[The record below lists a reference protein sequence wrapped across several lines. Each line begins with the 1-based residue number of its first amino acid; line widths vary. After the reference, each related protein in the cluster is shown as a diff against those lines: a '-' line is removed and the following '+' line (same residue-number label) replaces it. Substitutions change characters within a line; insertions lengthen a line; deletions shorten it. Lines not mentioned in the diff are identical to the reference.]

1 MVEQCLAACPG
12 NVRCVERYELGHAAI
27 GLKEGAKGSFK
38 HSEAGVVGRR
48 MYNMGAAPVAQRR
61 GLRGIHLRNEPLAE
75 SGHVLHGHGADVAS
89 ARVIFVVIPVVWQ
102 QVAHSGPQRAPG
114 HTHFRCNCEGCGQT
128 PTRKIGQF
136 QAESIN
142 GVGK

>member
-1 MVEQCLAACPG
+1 
-12 NVRCVERYELGHAAI
+12 
-27 GLKEGAKGSFK
+27 
-38 HSEAGVVGRR
+38 

-102 QVAHSGPQRAPG
+102 RVARTGRLATHTSDATVKGAAKPRPAKSANSKESESRGSGSNNKRD
-114 HTHFRCNCEGCGQT
+114 
-128 PTRKIGQF
+128 
-136 QAESIN
+136 
-142 GVGK
+142 